1 MRETVCFDDVL
12 LLPKYSDILSRTSI
26 ETNRNIGNSIFSLPV
41 ISSPMDTITETSMID
56 EMSRMGGLGIVHRY
70 NTVAEQAKIVHISHS
85 NGSKNIGAAIGV
97 SGDYLDRAKSVV
109 MAGARYLCV
118 DIAHG
123 HHAMMKNALKNL
135 KSLFDNDDVYII
147 AGNVATL
154 SAFNDLSDWGADAV
168 RVGIGGGSICST
180 RIKTGHGMP
189 TLQSVM
195 DCAQSDRD
203 AILIA
208 DGGIKTSGDVVK
220 AIAAGADFVMLGSM
234 LSGTDETPGD
244 IMTVPE
250 IIDGKQVYTK
260 LKAYRGMASV
270 EAQIDWRGHTASV
283 EGVSSV
289 VKYKGPVKNVV
300 NDVLRGLRSGM
311 SYSGAKS
318 ITEFQ
323 ATAEFIR
330 QTQGSQIE
338 SSTHINRV

>member
-1 MRETVCFDDVL
+1 MRETVSFDDVL
-12 LLPKYSDILSRTSI
+12 LLPKYSDIHSRASI
-26 ETNRNIGNSIFSLPV
+26 ETSRKIGIGEFTTPV
-41 ISSPMDTITETSMID
+41 ISSPMDTITETSMLD
-56 EMSRMGGLGIVHRY
+56 EMSRLGGLGITHRY
-70 NTVAEQAKIVHISHS
+70 NTLSEQTKIVHMSHA
-85 NGSKNIGAAIGV
+85 NGATNIGAAIGV
-97 SGDYLDRAKSVV
+97 SGDYLDRAKSLV

-123 HHAMMKNALKNL
+123 HHSMMKNALKNL
-135 KSLFDNDDVYII
+135 KSMFSDDIAII

-154 SAFNDLSDWGADAV
+154 EGFNDLSDWGADAV

-189 TLQSVM
+189 TLQSII

-203 AILIA
+203 AVLIA

-234 LSGTDETPGD
+234 ISGTDETPGK
-244 IMTVPE
+244 IMEVPE
-250 IIDGKQVYTK
+250 IVGGQQVYNKYKT
-260 LKAYRGMASV
+260 YRVMASV

-289 VKYKGPVKNVV
+289 VKYKGAVKYIV
-300 NDVLRGLRSGM
+300 DDIMRGLRSGM
-311 SYSGAKS
+311 SYSGAKTIS
-318 ITEFQ
+318 EFQ
-323 ATAEFIR
+323 ATAQFIR
-330 QTQGSQIE
+330 QTNSAQIE